1 MPEITGGEIIDPS
14 HRPFLT
20 YHFATGTAG
29 TPLTLIPRYTLPS
42 RCLISITSHLTI
54 SQDYPDSG
62 AQLCVAGDITPV
74 TLSGEPQC
82 RTQSQSTGGT
92 IVGTDGTVL
101 LSASQGTNPVDYCH
115 SDAGILARRRL
126 RSLCQGKTCFPSRTV
141 CGLLTAEATS
151 RLRSRHLLRSQPQ

>member
-1 MPEITGGEIIDPS
+1 MPEITGGEIIDPGP
-14 HRPFLT
+14 RPFLT

-29 TPLTLIPRYTLPS
+29 TPLTLIPRYTLPP
-42 RCLISITSHLTI
+42 RCLGRNITSHLTPF
-54 SQDYPDSG
+54 QDYPDSG

-101 LSASQGTNPVDYCH
+101 LSASQGTTQSTIVTVTQE
-115 SDAGILARRRL
+115 SSLAVGTEVSAKARNVFL
-126 RSLCQGKTCFPSRTV
+126 PAQFADC
-141 CGLLTAEATS
+141 
-151 RLRSRHLLRSQPQ
+151 